1 MAKLFRIAVVLF
13 VAIVSV
19 TFIAVLLTGVFSFS
33 MTPAEPQSGGISA
46 VAGGVSEKFLYALWL
61 VAVLCSLLVWRR
73 RKSR

>member
-19 TFIAVLLTGVFSFS
+19 TFIAVLLTGLFST
-33 MTPAEPQSGGISA
+33 MPPAEPQSGGISA

-61 VAVLCSLLVWRR
+61 FAVLCSLLLWRR

>member
-1 MAKLFRIAVVLF
+1 MIMAKLFRIAVVLF

-19 TFIAVLLTGVFSFS
+19 TFIAVLLTGAFSL
-33 MTPAEPQSGGISA
+33 TPAEPQSGGITA
-46 VAGGVSEKFLYALWL
+46 VGGGISEKFLYALWL